1 MVEQLEESDAA
12 LVDAIVTLCVHAG
25 IAASDVICMR
35 QLGTYVQG
43 DNHSEAISH
52 LKRADTDAARHLTA
66 LLGMKTKAGYGFDSI
81 SRSDLARAMRAMSSL
96 IEAMRAA

>member
-1 MVEQLEESDAA
+1 MVEQLGDSDAA

-43 DNHSEAISH
+43 ESHSEAISH
-52 LKRADTDAARHLTA
+52 LKLADAAAAKHLTA

-81 SRSDLARAMRAMSSL
+81 SRPDLTRALRAMNSL